1 MINKL
6 VKQRE
11 NGELYVSAIE
21 LHKWLGLKNKFS
33 NWKDS
38 NVLNEKYGF
47 SEHLDYK
54 VNSNVHVT
62 IEGTNIS
69 QIRTDYEMTLRMA
82 SHLSMVSKTKKGI
95 ECRDYFF
102 KCENDLQEMRINNI
116 KAMAMMFTHKDKIG
130 FTKETLY
137 PILDSMGVL
146 KSKKSR
152 VHQIIKQ
159 SLIGKYENIK
169 MDDEFDT
176 QDFIKDYKSLADKIK
191 EEYNSYFVDKNQIT
205 IFDILE
211 ECI

>member
-1 MINKL
+1 MIKDIISF
-6 VKQRE
+6 RE
-11 NGELYVSAIE
+11 DGSFYVSARD
-21 LHKWLGLKNKFS
+21 LHKLLGVKGKFAH
-33 NWKDS
+33 WKDQ
-38 NVLNEKYGF
+38 NVLNEKYKFVEGV
-47 SEHLDYK
+47 DYTSS
-54 VNSNVHVT
+54 VVRST
-62 IEGTNIS
+62 IEGTNLS
-69 QIRTDYEMTLRMA
+69 QERKDYQLTLRMA

-102 KCENDLQEMRINNI
+102 KCEKDLQEMRINNV

-169 MDDEFDT
+169 MNDEFDT